1 MSSTLFIKN
10 MVCGRCIKAVKS
22 DLETLGYNVNSI
34 SLGEAVIE
42 EDILQNGYFRLK
54 EVLENDGFELL
65 EDKRA
70 KVIEQIKIAIIN
82 RIHYDNISEKINF
95 SEYLE
100 KSLNLEYNYL
110 SSLFSSTENITIEHY
125 IISQKIE
132 RAKELLKYGELT
144 LGEIAYQLGYK
155 SVQHLSNQFKQIT
168 GFTAS
173 RFRNLTDN
181 KRKPLDDIN

>member
-1 MSSTLFIKN
+1 
-10 MVCGRCIKAVKS
+10 MVCERCIKAVKS
-22 DLETLGYNVNSI
+22 DLKTLGYNVKSI

-42 EDILQNGYFRLK
+42 EDILQDRYTKLK
-54 EVLENDGFELL
+54 EILENDGFELL
-65 EDKRA
+65 EDKKA
-70 KVIEQIKIAIIN
+70 KIIEQIKIAIIN
-82 RIHYDNISEKINF
+82 RIYYENISENINF

-100 KSLNLEYNYL
+100 KDLKLDYNYL

-132 RAKELLKYGELT
+132 KAKELLKYGELS
-144 LGEIAYQLGYK
+144 LSEIAYQLGYK

-181 KRKPLDDIN
+181 KRKPLDEVK